1 MLKEKV
7 LQVIREHNLI
17 KIGDSIVIGVSGGP
31 DSIALLSILQE
42 IQKDIEFKIYV
53 AHVNHLIRK
62 EAILDQEYV
71 EEYCKNNNI
80 ECFVKQI
87 DVQKLAKQQKI
98 GTEEAG
104 RNERYKFFEEVLQK
118 TNSNKIA
125 TAHTA
130 NDNAET
136 VLMNIIRGSGTSR
149 TKGNTGKKR

>member
-7 LQVIREHNLI
+7 VKTIQEHNLI

-42 IQKDIEFKIYV
+42 IQEDIEFKIYV
-53 AHVNHLIRK
+53 AHINHLIRK
-62 EAILDQEYV
+62 EAILDQKYV

-87 DVQKLAKQQKI
+87 DVEKLAKEQKK
-98 GTEEAG
+98 GTEEIG
-104 RNERYKFFEEVLQK
+104 RCIRYEFFEEVLQK

-149 TKGNTGKKR
+149 TKRNTSKKR